1 LGSLTRGCPERN
13 LDRRGQ
19 IERELSLIEHR
30 IQRTVDAIANAGPME
45 ELVARLREEKAR
57 KQGLVEELDGLG
69 DLERIVS
76 LDTKRLGHTLRE
88 RIADTRALLARKIPQ
103 ARQMPRKLVP
113 DRITLE
119 PFEEKGERGY
129 RFTGDGTYACLIACA
144 TFGGGPSGIRTRVSV
159 STTFSPI
166 RSASCKAT

>member
-30 IQRTVDAIANAGPME
+30 IQRTVDAISKAGPME

-76 LDTKRLGHTLRE
+76 LDTKRLGL
-88 RIADTRALLARKIPQ
+88 P
-103 ARQMPRKLVP
+103 
-113 DRITLE
+113 
-119 PFEEKGERGY
+119 
-129 RFTGDGTYACLIACA
+129 
-144 TFGGGPSGIRTRVSV
+144 
-159 STTFSPI
+159 
-166 RSASCKAT
+166 